1 MANRV
6 LCAASCLLKSFG
18 RLSVQSPSAA
28 GPSALVRTQ
37 LPAALSVRHTSFF
50 NKRTYITSTGIGG
63 MLAKYDALQPV

>member
-18 RLSVQSPSAA
+18 RLSVQSPTTAQ
-28 GPSALVRTQ
+28 SALVRTQ

-50 NKRTYITSTGIGG
+50 NKRTFT
-63 MLAKYDALQPV
+63 